1 MGFNCGIVGLP
12 NVGKST
18 LINTILKSKVNGQP
32 LIYFDNAA
40 TSQKPQCVID
50 AVSNYYKNFNSNVHR
65 GVHELSQKA
74 TSEYESTR
82 DTVRDFIGA
91 EKSNQIIFTKGTTD
105 GINIVASSWAENQL
119 KKGDE
124 ILITTMEH
132 HSNIVPW
139 QMLCEKLG
147 TKLIVS
153 PISKSGEI
161 IMDKFESLISAKT
174 KLISVT
180 HVSNT
185 LGTINPIEEITLL
198 AKENNCKILIDA
210 AQSIPHFK
218 VDVSSFDC
226 DFLVFSGHKIFA
238 PTGVGI
244 LYVKEDRFP
253 EMKPYQGGGDMIK
266 EVSFEKTTY
275 NTHPHKFEAGTPNI
289 AGVIGLNEALK
300 YVNKI
305 GIDNIAIIEN
315 ELLEY
320 ALEKISEIDKL
331 KIFGNAKDKA
341 SVISFTVEGIHPFDL
356 GTLLDQLGIAIR
368 TGHHCTQPLMSFYNI
383 PGTARASFA
392 FYNQKSEID
401 FFINSLNKAIKM
413 LT

>member
-1 MGFNCGIVGLP
+1 MDFKKDFP
-12 NVGKST
+12 
-18 LINTILKSKVNGQP
+18 ILKSKVNGQP

-50 AVSNYYKNFNSNVHR
+50 AVNNYYKNFNSNVHR
-65 GVHELSQKA
+65 GVHELSQRA

-91 EKSNQIIFTKGTTD
+91 KKSNQIIFTNGTTD

-153 PISKSGEI
+153 PINKNGEI
-161 IMDKFESLISAKT
+161 IMNEFESLINART
-174 KLISVT
+174 KLIAIT

-185 LGTINPIEEITLL
+185 LGTINPIKEITLL

-266 EVSFEKTTY
+266 EVSFKKTTY

-315 ELLEY
+315 ELLKY
-320 ALEKISEIDKL
+320 ALEKISKIDKL

-401 FFINSLNKAIKM
+401 FFISSLKKAIKM

>member
-1 MGFNCGIVGLP
+1 MDFKKDFP
-12 NVGKST
+12 
-18 LINTILKSKVNGQP
+18 ILKSKVNGQP

-50 AVSNYYKNFNSNVHR
+50 AINNYYKNFNSNVHR
-65 GVHELSQKA
+65 GVHELSQRA

-82 DTVRDFIGA
+82 STVRDFIGA
-91 EKSNQIIFTKGTTD
+91 KKSNQIIFTKGTTD

-153 PISKSGEI
+153 PINENGEI
-161 IMDKFESLISAKT
+161 IMNEFESLINART
-174 KLISVT
+174 KLIALT

-300 YVNKI
+300 YVSKI

-315 ELLEY
+315 ELLKY

-383 PGTARASFA
+383 PGTARVSFA

-401 FFINSLNKAIKM
+401 FFINSLKKAIKM

>member
-1 MGFNCGIVGLP
+1 MDFKKDFP
-12 NVGKST
+12 
-18 LINTILKSKVNGQP
+18 ILKSKVNGQP

-50 AVSNYYKNFNSNVHR
+50 AVNNYYKNFNSNVHR
-65 GVHELSQKA
+65 GVHELSQRA

-91 EKSNQIIFTKGTTD
+91 KKSNQIIFTKGTTD

-139 QMLCEKLG
+139 QMLCEKMG

-153 PISKSGEI
+153 PINKNGEI
-161 IMDKFESLISAKT
+161 IMNDFESLINART
-174 KLISVT
+174 KLIALT

-218 VDVSSFDC
+218 IDVSSFDC

-305 GIDNIAIIEN
+305 GIDKIAIIEN
-315 ELLEY
+315 ELLKY
-320 ALEKISEIDKL
+320 ALEKMSKIDKL

-383 PGTARASFA
+383 PGTARVSFA

-401 FFINSLNKAIKM
+401 FFINSLKKAIKM

>member
-1 MGFNCGIVGLP
+1 MDFKKDFP
-12 NVGKST
+12 
-18 LINTILKSKVNGQP
+18 ILKSKVNGQP

-50 AVSNYYKNFNSNVHR
+50 AVNNYYKNFNSNVHR
-65 GVHELSQKA
+65 GVHELSQRA

-91 EKSNQIIFTKGTTD
+91 KKSNQIIFTKGTTD

-153 PISKSGEI
+153 PINKNGEI
-161 IMDKFESLISAKT
+161 IMNEFESLINART
-174 KLISVT
+174 KLIAIT

-305 GIDNIAIIEN
+305 GIGNIAVIEN
-315 ELLEY
+315 ELLKY
-320 ALEKISEIDKL
+320 ALEKISKIDKL

-401 FFINSLNKAIKM
+401 FFISSLKKAIKM

>member
-1 MGFNCGIVGLP
+1 MDFKKDFP
-12 NVGKST
+12 
-18 LINTILKSKVNGQP
+18 ILKSKVNGQP

-50 AVSNYYKNFNSNVHR
+50 AVNNYYKNFNSNVHR
-65 GVHELSQKA
+65 GVHELSQRA
-74 TSEYESTR
+74 TSEYELTR

-91 EKSNQIIFTKGTTD
+91 KKSNQIIFTKGTTD

-153 PISKSGEI
+153 PINKNGEI
-161 IMDKFESLISAKT
+161 IMNEFESLINART
-174 KLISVT
+174 KLIAIT

-185 LGTINPIEEITLL
+185 LGTINPIKEITLL

-315 ELLEY
+315 ELLKY
-320 ALEKISEIDKL
+320 ALEKMSEIDKL

-383 PGTARASFA
+383 PGTARVSFA

-401 FFINSLNKAIKM
+401 FFISSLKKAIKM

>member
-1 MGFNCGIVGLP
+1 MDFKKDFP
-12 NVGKST
+12 
-18 LINTILKSKVNGQP
+18 ILKSKVNGQP

-50 AVSNYYKNFNSNVHR
+50 AVNNYYKNFNSNVHR
-65 GVHELSQKA
+65 GVHELSQRA

-91 EKSNQIIFTKGTTD
+91 KKSNQIIFTKGTTD

-139 QMLCEKLG
+139 QMLCEKMG

-153 PISKSGEI
+153 PINKNGEI
-161 IMDKFESLISAKT
+161 IMNDFESLINART
-174 KLISVT
+174 KLIALT

-185 LGTINPIEEITLL
+185 LGTINPIKEITLL

-218 VDVSSFDC
+218 IDVSSFDC

-305 GIDNIAIIEN
+305 GIDKIAIIEN
-315 ELLEY
+315 ELLKY
-320 ALEKISEIDKL
+320 ALEKMSEIDKL

-383 PGTARASFA
+383 PGTARISFA

-401 FFINSLNKAIKM
+401 FFINSLKKAIKM

>member
-1 MGFNCGIVGLP
+1 MDFKKDFP
-12 NVGKST
+12 
-18 LINTILKSKVNGQP
+18 ILKSKVNGQP

-50 AVSNYYKNFNSNVHR
+50 AVNNYYKNFNSNVHR
-65 GVHELSQKA
+65 GVHELSQRA

-91 EKSNQIIFTKGTTD
+91 KKSNQIIFTKGTTD

-153 PISKSGEI
+153 PINKNGEI
-161 IMDKFESLISAKT
+161 IMNEFESLINART
-174 KLISVT
+174 KLIAIT

-315 ELLEY
+315 DLLKY
-320 ALEKISEIDKL
+320 ALEKISKIDKL

-341 SVISFTVEGIHPFDL
+341 SVISFTVDGIHPFDL

-401 FFINSLNKAIKM
+401 FFISSLKKAIKM

>member
-1 MGFNCGIVGLP
+1 MDFKKDFP
-12 NVGKST
+12 
-18 LINTILKSKVNGQP
+18 ILKSKVNGQP

-50 AVSNYYKNFNSNVHR
+50 AVNNYYKNFNSNVHR
-65 GVHELSQKA
+65 GVHELSQRA
-74 TSEYESTR
+74 TSEYELTR
-82 DTVRDFIGA
+82 ATVRDFIGA
-91 EKSNQIIFTKGTTD
+91 KKSNQIIFTKGTTD

-139 QMLCEKLG
+139 QILCEKLG

-153 PISKSGEI
+153 PINKNGEI
-161 IMDKFESLISAKT
+161 IMNEFESLINART
-174 KLISVT
+174 KLIALT

-185 LGTINPIEEITLL
+185 LGTINPVEEITLL

-305 GIDNIAIIEN
+305 GIDKIAIIEN
-315 ELLEY
+315 ELLKY

-331 KIFGNAKDKA
+331 KVFGNAKDKA

-383 PGTARASFA
+383 PGTARVSFA

-401 FFINSLNKAIKM
+401 FFINSLKKAIKM